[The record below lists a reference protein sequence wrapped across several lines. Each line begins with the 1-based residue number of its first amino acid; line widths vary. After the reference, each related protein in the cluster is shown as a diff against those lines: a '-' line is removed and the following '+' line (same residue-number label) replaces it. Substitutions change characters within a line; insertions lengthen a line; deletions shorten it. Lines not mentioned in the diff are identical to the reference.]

1 MSTVSPAAR
10 DPNTT
15 DLRSL
20 RAQIEVRAIPALAEV
35 VRSLLTVA
43 DDSLFEFM
51 QKSGANADQAHYI
64 DSIRELR
71 RRQADVE
78 RLFTE
83 QLRSVWARFD
93 RREIVTGEDEMG
105 VVESGGLSLV
115 SEDEIESQIA
125 ARMLAQAVQKLC
137 APVLTQIM
145 QRLSWV
151 GGRIDLEHESSP
163 LGALHIA
170 VALRAGLGVCE
181 MPGDIRLIVFKLF
194 ERELPRLLAPVL
206 EDINRQM
213 ANDGILPHLRQL
225 PPTVPRAPVAQVS
238 APQAQPAPAPAPPP
252 QPAADF
258 SANERALF
266 ATLHE
271 LLRGW
276 RQSTGSTPA
285 RIDSGMQPMSSEQ
298 MLSILTLLQGG
309 IPEGVRAAIVDPSQ
323 SVVQKIK
330 GELLN
335 HARQLGLDPE
345 QTCLSPVD
353 EDAIDLVGM
362 LFDVLLDERQL
373 KMSSREL
380 IGRLV
385 VPFIKVAL
393 LDRRMFLRK
402 EHPARRLLNSV
413 AEACEGN
420 EGETPAERALLAKV
434 EEVVSRLSVEF
445 NENLSIF
452 QTLEDEFRS
461 FMDQHRKR
469 VELAE
474 RRVAEAQRGKER
486 LDAARARANAE
497 LEHRLRDA
505 ELPPALDV
513 VMRRYWTHHLVVVQ
527 LREGDQS
534 EPVRSALACG
544 DALVAMAQAARS
556 SEQALAAVLP
566 QLGAGLTP
574 VLASSGCVGDAAE
587 ALVDAVGDELRA
599 LAAGKVQARAMPV
612 EMITDHADDDEDA
625 PKSVDAPNLRLVSDR
640 SNLAFAPEDAEALR
654 ALAVGSWVEFVDA
667 DGVAQP
673 AKLSWISPIS
683 SRLLFVNRRGMRV
696 CVASIEELAV
706 MMRERRLSIR
716 NINSAFERAMHQ
728 VLGQLRATHGAQA
741 ASA

>member
-10 DPNTT
+10 NPDMT
-15 DLRSL
+15 DLHTL
-20 RAQIEVRAIPALAEV
+20 RTRIEGRAIPALAEV
-35 VRSLLTVA
+35 VHSLLAIA

-51 QKSGANADQAHYI
+51 LKSGANAAHAHYL

-78 RLFTE
+78 RRFAE
-83 QLRSVWARFD
+83 QLRSVWSRFD
-93 RREIVTGEDEMG
+93 RREIVSGEDEMG
-105 VVESGGLSLV
+105 VVEGGGLSLV
-115 SEDEIESQIA
+115 SAGEIESQIA

-151 GGRIDLEHESSP
+151 GGRVDLDHESSP

-170 VALRAGLGVCE
+170 VALRAGLSVCE
-181 MPGDIRLIVFKLF
+181 MPDDIRLIVFKLF

-206 EDINRQM
+206 EDINGQM
-213 ANDGILPHLRQL
+213 ATDGVLPHLRQL
-225 PPTVPRAPVAQVS
+225 PPSVARAPIEQTVTPRAQAS
-238 APQAQPAPAPAPPP
+238 ADPASQPIAE
-252 QPAADF
+252 F

-276 RQSTGSTPA
+276 RQSTGSAPA
-285 RIDSGMQPMSSEQ
+285 SVDSRMRPMSSQQ

-309 IPEGVRAAIVDPSQ
+309 IPEGVHAAIVDPSQ

-330 GELLN
+330 GELIS
-335 HARQLGLDPE
+335 HARQLGLDPA

-373 KMSSREL
+373 KLSSREL

-434 EEVVSRLSVEF
+434 EEVVNRLSAEF

-452 QTLEDEFRS
+452 QILEDELRS

-486 LDAARARANAE
+486 LEAARARANAE

-505 ELPPALDV
+505 VLPPALDV

-527 LREGDQS
+527 LRDGDQS
-534 EPVRSALACG
+534 ESVRSALACG
-544 DALVAMAQAARS
+544 DALVAMAQAARG

-566 QLGAGLTP
+566 QLGAVLTP

-587 ALVDAVGDELRA
+587 ALVGAVGDELRA
-599 LAAGKVQARAMPV
+599 LAAGKVQPRAMPV
-612 EMITDHADDDEDA
+612 EMIADEAGDDEPREPAD
-625 PKSVDAPNLRLVSDR
+625 SPNLRLVSDR
-640 SNLAFAPEDAEALR
+640 SNLSFAQEDVEALR

-667 DGVAQP
+667 EGVAQP

-696 CVASIEELAV
+696 CVASVEELAV

-728 VLGQLRATHGAQA
+728 VLGQLRASHDAQA